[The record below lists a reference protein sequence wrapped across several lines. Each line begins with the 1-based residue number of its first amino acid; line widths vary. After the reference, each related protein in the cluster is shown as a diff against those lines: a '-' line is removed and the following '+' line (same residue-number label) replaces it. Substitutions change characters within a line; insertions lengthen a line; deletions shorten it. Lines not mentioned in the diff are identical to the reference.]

1 MTSTW
6 WFEIT
11 SGDYEGEEFFVEI
24 EGVLGHT
31 ERDAV
36 DRAQQIFPTE
46 TLRCLGRV
54 SQTEAEMMGL
64 DTY

>member
-11 SGDYEGEEFFVEI
+11 SGNYEGEEFFVEI
-24 EGVLGHT
+24 EGTLDHAKQNAIT
-31 ERDAV
+31 
-36 DRAQQIFPTE
+36 RAQEIFPTE
-46 TLRCLGRV
+46 VLHCLGRV
-54 SQTEAEMMGL
+54 SQTEAEIMGL

>member
-6 WFEIT
+6 WFKIT

-24 EGVLGHT
+24 EDGGKF
-31 ERDAV
+31 EAIKY
-36 DRAQQIFPTE
+36 AKKIFPTE
-46 TLRCLGRV
+46 NLHCLGRV
-54 SQTEAEMMGL
+54 SETEAEIMGL